1 MLTGL
6 AKYDAMVYAIA
17 ECHQVDEAKDIRD
30 KARAMEVYAS
40 LAMNFDAERQAA
52 DIRIRAEVKTGEL
65 LSGSE
70 KAQGKRTDLDL
81 VEPHD
86 QVKTLSDM
94 GINKDQSSKW
104 QKMAAIPQEE
114 REGYLSQPGIPSTE
128 GMIRAHELKQNPPP
142 VMPDFSEKALWIW
155 GKLRE
160 AESNNM
166 FEEDLNGLIFSM
178 TTSMQKDMHRLVP
191 QLKKWIDTHEQ

>member
-1 MLTGL
+1 METGL

-65 LSGSE
+65 LSSDNRIKRGGDQKSE
-70 KAQGKRTDLDL
+70 SKSSGT
-81 VEPHD
+81 
-86 QVKTLSDM
+86 TLIDM

>member
-1 MLTGL
+1 METGL

-40 LAMNFDAERQAA
+40 LAMNIDAERQAA

-65 LSGSE
+65 LS
-70 KAQGKRTDLDL
+70 ANDD
-81 VEPHD
+81 
-86 QVKTLSDM
+86 VKKGRRSIQMSDAPTLK
-94 GINKDQSSKW
+94 GIGVSRDQSSKW
-104 QKMAAIPQEE
+104 QKMASIPKEE
-114 REGYLSQPGIPSTE
+114 REGYLAQPGIPSTE

>member
-1 MLTGL
+1 METGL

-40 LAMNFDAERQAA
+40 QAMNIDAERQAA

-65 LSGSE
+65 LSSDNRIKRGGDQKSE
-70 KAQGKRTDLDL
+70 SKSSGT
-81 VEPHD
+81 
-86 QVKTLSDM
+86 TLIDM

-155 GKLRE
+155 GKLR
-160 AESNNM
+160 
-166 FEEDLNGLIFSM
+166 
-178 TTSMQKDMHRLVP
+178 K
-191 QLKKWIDTHEQ
+191 

>member
-1 MLTGL
+1 METGL

-65 LSGSE
+65 LSGSD
-70 KAQGKRTDLDL
+70 KAKSSKGNQYTEELHRSCRATG
-81 VEPHD
+81 P
-86 QVKTLSDM
+86 KTLSDM

-104 QKMAAIPQEE
+104 QKMAATPQEE

-142 VMPDFSEKALWIW
+142 AS
-155 GKLRE
+155 
-160 AESNNM
+160 
-166 FEEDLNGLIFSM
+166 
-178 TTSMQKDMHRLVP
+178 KDA
-191 QLKKWIDTHEQ
+191 

>member
-1 MLTGL
+1 METGL

-65 LSGSE
+65 LSSSE
-70 KAQGKRTDLDL
+70 KAQGSLKQGANLPQSSDTTT
-81 VEPHD
+81 
-86 QVKTLSDM
+86 VKTLSDM

-142 VMPDFSEKALWIW
+142 AS
-155 GKLRE
+155 
-160 AESNNM
+160 
-166 FEEDLNGLIFSM
+166 
-178 TTSMQKDMHRLVP
+178 KDA
-191 QLKKWIDTHEQ
+191 

>member
-1 MLTGL
+1 MN
-6 AKYDAMVYAIA
+6 IEA
-17 ECHQVDEAKDIRD
+17 EK
-30 KARAMEVYAS
+30 
-40 LAMNFDAERQAA
+40 QAA

-104 QKMAAIPQEE
+104 QKLAVIPDDELEE
-114 REGYLSQPGIPSTE
+114 IK
-128 GMIRAHELKQNPPP
+128 I
-142 VMPDFSEKALWIW
+142 
-155 GKLRE
+155 
-160 AESNNM
+160 SN
-166 FEEDLNGLIFSM
+166 FR
-178 TTSMQKDMHRLVP
+178 TS
-191 QLKKWIDTHEQ
+191 

>member
-1 MLTGL
+1 METGL

-65 LSGSE
+65 LSGSD
-70 KAQGKRTDLDL
+70 KAKNQHLSAGSATR
-81 VEPHD
+81 PA
-86 QVKTLSDM
+86 QTLSDM
-94 GINKDQSSKW
+94 GIKKDQSSKW
-104 QKMAAIPQEE
+104 QKMAAIPEKE
-114 REGYLSQPGIPSTE
+114 REGYLAQPGIPSTE

-160 AESNNM
+160 AESNKM